1 MSEQRRVVES
11 KLSVDEA
18 YKKCFKRA
26 GQLGLEIKT
35 NVPSQ
40 RLEVRRVK
48 RTGLWWV
55 AVIVGFCIYVI
66 PGVLVLVLWKPADS
80 CSLVFDA
87 DDGGGATVTGQIKGD
102 GDAGMGFFNEISG
115 LLI

>member
-1 MSEQRRVVES
+1 MSEQRRVVETR
-11 KLSVDEA
+11 LTAEEA

-35 NVPSQ
+35 NIPNE
-40 RLEVRRVK
+40 RLEVRRTK
-48 RTGLWWV
+48 RTGLWWT
-55 AVIVGFCIYVI
+55 AVIVGLCFYVI
-66 PGVLVLVLWKPADS
+66 PGVLVAVLWKQADS

-87 DDGGGATVTGQIKGD
+87 GDKGGTTVTGQVNGS

>member
-1 MSEQRRVVES
+1 MSEQRRVVET
-11 KLSVDEA
+11 KLTAEEA

-35 NVPSQ
+35 NIPNE
-40 RLEVRRVK
+40 RLEVRRTK
-48 RTGLWWV
+48 RTGLWWT
-55 AVIVGFCIYVI
+55 AVIVGLCFYVI
-66 PGVLVLVLWKPADS
+66 PGVLVAVLWKQADS

-87 DDGGGATVTGQIKGD
+87 GDKGGTTLTGQVNGT

-115 LLI
+115 LIM